1 MVVRRRPKPLLIV
14 IIFLFLMGIL
24 LIVMAGVCVTFAQPV
39 DKKDDTSIEVVIPS
53 GSSTKKIASILK
65 ENNLIKN
72 EFYFSL
78 YVRYNSKK
86 SLKASTYQLSK
97 SMNLD
102 EIIRSLEE
110 GSTYDPE
117 ALVLTFKE
125 GERITSYAKVIAK
138 NTDYTEEQVLQLM
151 QDRTYLAQLVNE
163 YWFLT
168 EFILNTNIYYPL
180 EGYLA
185 PDTYFFKKD
194 ATIQDIIKRL
204 LDEEEKRLKNYKDS
218 DILTTANIHEILTMA
233 SIVELEGT
241 NTENRKAI
249 VGVFNN
255 RLDVGMNLGSDVT
268 TYYALQKSMK
278 SDLTAQEFATTSPYN
293 TRASNMGGKLP
304 IGPICNPSDS
314 SLEASINPDENDYFY
329 FVADKYG
336 NIYFTKTMKEHE
348 AKVAEIKQ
356 KGDWIW

>member
-14 IIFLFLMGIL
+14 IIFLFLAGL
-24 LIVMAGVCVTFAQPV
+24 FLIVMAGLCISFSQPV
-39 DKKDDTSIEVVIPS
+39 DKKDDTSIDVVIPS

-65 ENNLIKN
+65 EKNLIKN
-72 EFYFSL
+72 ELYFSL
-78 YVRYNSKK
+78 YVKYNSKK

-102 EIIRSLEE
+102 EIIKSLEK

-125 GERITSYAKVIAK
+125 GERITSYADVIAK
-138 NTDYTEEQVLQLM
+138 NTDYTAEEVLQLM
-151 QDRTYLAQLVNE
+151 QDRSYIATLVND

-168 EFILNTNIYYPL
+168 PFILNTNIYYPL

-204 LDEEEKRLKNYKDS
+204 LDEEEKRLKEYKDS
-218 DILTTANIHEILTMA
+218 QTLTEANIHEILTMA

-249 VGVFNN
+249 IGVFNN
-255 RLDVGMNLGSDVT
+255 RLNIGMNLGSDVT
-268 TYYALQKSMK
+268 TYYAVQKSMK
-278 SDLTAQEFATTSPYN
+278 SDLTSAEFATTNPYN
-293 TRASNMGGKLP
+293 TRASNMGGKIP

-314 SLEASINPDENDYFY
+314 SLEASINPDTNDYFY

-336 NIYFTKTMKEHE
+336 KIYFTKTMKEHE
-348 AKVAEIKQ
+348 AKIAEIKQ

>member
-1 MVVRRRPKPLLIV
+1 MVVRRRPKPLLII
-14 IIFLFLMGIL
+14 IIFLFLLGIL
-24 LIVMAGVCVTFAQPV
+24 LLVMAGMCISFAQPV

-72 EFYFSL
+72 EMYFSF

-86 SLKASTYQLSK
+86 SLKASTYKLSK

-102 EIIRSLEE
+102 EIVKSLEE

-125 GERITSYAKVIAK
+125 GERITSYAEVIAK
-138 NTDYTEEQVLQLM
+138 NTDYDTEDVIELM
-151 QDRTYLAQLVNE
+151 QDKTYISTLINE

-168 EFILNTNIYYPL
+168 DSILDTSIYYPL

-194 ATIQDIIKRL
+194 ASIKDIVKRL
-204 LDEEEKRLKNYKDS
+204 LDEEEKRLEKYKS
-218 DILTTANIHEILTMA
+218 QLTEANIHETLTMA

-255 RLDVGMNLGSDVT
+255 RLNIGMNLGSDVT

-278 SDLTAQEFATTSPYN
+278 IDLTAQEFSITNPYN
-293 TRASNMGGKLP
+293 TRGANMGGKLP

-314 SLEASINPDENDYFY
+314 SIEASINPDINDYYY

-336 NIYFTKTMKEHE
+336 KIYFTKTMKEHE

>member
-1 MVVRRRPKPLLIV
+1 MVVRRRPKPLLII
-14 IIFLFLMGIL
+14 IIFLFLLGIL
-24 LIVMAGVCVTFAQPV
+24 LLVMAGMCISFAQPV

-72 EFYFSL
+72 ELYFSF

-86 SLKASTYQLSK
+86 SLKASTYKLSK

-102 EIIRSLEE
+102 EIVKSLEE

-125 GERITSYAKVIAK
+125 GERITSYAEVIAK
-138 NTDYTEEQVLQLM
+138 NTDYDTEDVIELM
-151 QDRTYLAQLVNE
+151 QDKTYISTLIKD

-168 EFILNTNIYYPL
+168 DSILNTNIYYPL

-194 ATIQDIIKRL
+194 ASIKDIIKRL
-204 LDEEEKRLKNYKDS
+204 LDEEEKRLKKFKS
-218 DILTTANIHEILTMA
+218 ELTEANIHETLTMA

-255 RLDVGMNLGSDVT
+255 RLNIGMNLGSDVT

-278 SDLTAQEFATTSPYN
+278 TDLTAQEFSITNPYN
-293 TRASNMGGKLP
+293 TRGANMGGKLP

-314 SLEASINPDENDYFY
+314 SIEASINPDINDYYY

-336 NIYFTKTMKEHE
+336 TIYFTKTMKEHE

>member
-1 MVVRRRPKPLLIV
+1 MVVKRRPKPLLIV
-14 IIFLFLMGIL
+14 IIFLFLIGIL
-24 LIVMAGVCVTFAQPV
+24 LIVMAGMCISFAQPV
-39 DKKDDTSIEVVIPS
+39 DKKDDTSIDVVIPN
-53 GSSTKKIASILK
+53 GSSTRKIASILK

-72 EFYFSL
+72 ELYFSI
-78 YVRYNSKK
+78 YVKYNSKK
-86 SLKASTYQLSK
+86 SLKASTYKFSK

-102 EIIRSLEE
+102 EIVKSLEK

-117 ALVLTFKE
+117 ALILTFKE
-125 GERITSYAKVIAK
+125 GERITSYAKVIAAK
-138 NTDYTEEQVLQLM
+138 TDYTEDDVLELM
-151 QDRTYLAQLVNE
+151 QDKTYISTLIND

-168 EFILNTNIYYPL
+168 DSILNTSIYYPL

-185 PDTYFFKKD
+185 PETYFFDKD
-194 ATIQDIIKRL
+194 SSIKDIVKRL
-204 LDEEEKRLKNYKDS
+204 LDEEEKKLEKYKNK
-218 DILTTANIHEILTMA
+218 ITEANIHEVLTMA

-255 RLDVGMNLGSDVT
+255 RLSIGMNLGSDVT
-268 TYYALQKSMK
+268 TYYAFQAPMT
-278 SDLTAQEFATTSPYN
+278 SDLTSQQFATSNPYN

-304 IGPICNPSDS
+304 IGPICNPSNS
-314 SLEASINPDENDYFY
+314 SIEASVNPDTNDYFY

-336 NIYFTKTMKEHE
+336 KIYYTKTMKEHE

>member
-1 MVVRRRPKPLLIV
+1 
-14 IIFLFLMGIL
+14 
-24 LIVMAGVCVTFAQPV
+24 QPV

-53 GSSTKKIASILK
+53 GSSTRKIASILK

-72 EFYFSL
+72 EMYFSF

-86 SLKASTYQLSK
+86 SLKASTYKLSK

-102 EIIRSLEE
+102 EIVKSLEK

-125 GERITSYAKVIAK
+125 GERITSYAEVIAK
-138 NTDYTEEQVLQLM
+138 NTDYDEEDVIELM
-151 QDRTYLAQLVNE
+151 QDKTYISTLIKD

-168 EFILNTNIYYPL
+168 DSILNTNIYYPL

-194 ATIQDIIKRL
+194 ASIKDIIKRL
-204 LDEEEKRLKNYKDS
+204 LDEEEKRLEKFKS
-218 DILTTANIHEILTMA
+218 ELTEANIHETLTMA

-255 RLDVGMNLGSDVT
+255 RLNIGMNLGSDVT
-268 TYYALQKSMK
+268 TYYAVQKSMK
-278 SDLTAQEFATTSPYN
+278 TDLTAQEFSITNPYN
-293 TRASNMGGKLP
+293 TRGSNMGGKLP

-314 SLEASINPDENDYFY
+314 SIEASINPDTNDYFY

-336 NIYFTKTMKEHE
+336 KIYFTKTMKEHE